1 MEKIEKIDKLEYQGL
16 TVISFMRI
24 IKTEFCYARTLAKM
38 YGRFEMKKLVAL
50 AVVAFVAIGASFAAD
65 LVINGSVT
73 AALSVAIT
81 NSPITV
87 TLDGTG
93 TAGTVDRT
101 ATLNAK
107 SNKKNWTV
115 SFDSANDGKLKS
127 ALTGVEIPYLLQ
139 ASTPA
144 WGSAGVT
151 NGLATAVNPEGKTIV
166 VTDGKTP
173 RDGVNFT
180 LTVTVPAQ
188 DGAAE
193 LFEAATDYTDTITI
207 SIAAS

>member
-1 MEKIEKIDKLEYQGL
+1 
-16 TVISFMRI
+16 
-24 IKTEFCYARTLAKM
+24 
-38 YGRFEMKKLVAL
+38 MKKLVAL
-50 AVVAFVAIGASFAAD
+50 AIVAFVAIGASFAED

-93 TAGTVDRT
+93 TSGGVDHT

-107 SNKKNWTV
+107 SNKKNWTI
-115 SFDSANDGKLKS
+115 SFVSANGGKLKS
-127 ALTGVEIPYLLQ
+127 PTITDVEIPYLLQ

-144 WGSAGVT
+144 WGSASVS

-166 VTDGKTP
+166 VTNGKTP
-173 RDGVNFT
+173 RVGVNFT

-188 DGAAE
+188 DDAAV
-193 LFEAATDYTDTITI
+193 LFEAADDYTDTITI
-207 SIAAS
+207 SITAP

>member
-1 MEKIEKIDKLEYQGL
+1 
-16 TVISFMRI
+16 
-24 IKTEFCYARTLAKM
+24 
-38 YGRFEMKKLVAL
+38 MKKLVAL
-50 AVVAFVAIGASFAAD
+50 AIVAFVAIGASFAAD
-65 LVINGSVT
+65 LVINGSVA

-93 TAGTVDRT
+93 AAGAVDHT

-107 SNKKNWTV
+107 SNKKIWTI
-115 SFDSANDGKLKS
+115 SFDSANNGKLHS
-127 ALTGVEIPYLLQ
+127 GTTGVDIDYLLQ

-144 WGSAGVT
+144 WASASVT
-151 NGLATAVNPEGKTIV
+151 NGLSSAVNPEGKTIV
-166 VTDGKTP
+166 VSNGKTP
-173 RDGVNFT
+173 RNGVDFT

-193 LFEAATDYTDTITI
+193 LFEAADDYTDTITI
-207 SIAAS
+207 TIAAS

>member
-1 MEKIEKIDKLEYQGL
+1 
-16 TVISFMRI
+16 
-24 IKTEFCYARTLAKM
+24 
-38 YGRFEMKKLVAL
+38 MKKLVAL
-50 AVVAFVAIGASFAAD
+50 AIVAFVAIGASFAAN
-65 LVINGSVT
+65 LVINGSVA

-81 NSPITV
+81 NSPISV
-87 TLDGTG
+87 TFDGTG
-93 TAGTVDRT
+93 TAGSVDRT

-107 SNKKNWTV
+107 SNKKNWTIT
-115 SFDSANDGKLKS
+115 FDSA
-127 ALTGVEIPYLLQ
+127 TGGYLHSGTTFIDIPYLLQ
-139 ASTPA
+139 ASAPA
-144 WGSAGVT
+144 WGSASVT

-166 VTDGKTP
+166 VSNGKTP

-207 SIAAS
+207 TIAAS